1 MSLRVIGGSAR
12 GKRLKLVP
20 GDSTRPIM
28 DRVKEALFNIIGM
41 DILDA
46 TILDLFAGTGSVA
59 IEALSRGAAQATML
73 DLDRNAIQTIQAN
86 LATTGFTDRAS
97 VHRVDAFSFLTA
109 TPNQS
114 FDYIYIAPPQYKGF
128 WLKALMLLDSRP
140 EWLTTDGEII
150 VQIDPEE
157 KRPLDLQY
165 YEAYDERKY
174 GRTLLIFYRSI
185 QPETRSNNG

>member
-46 TILDLFAGTGSVA
+46 TLLDMFAGTGSVA
-59 IEALSRGAAQATML
+59 IEALSRGADHAVLL

-86 LATTGFTDRAS
+86 LAATGFTERAT
-97 VHRVDAFSFLTA
+97 VRRTDAFAFLA
-109 TPNQS
+109 GNPVQA
-114 FDYIYIAPPQYKGF
+114 FDYIYVAPPQYKGI
-128 WLKALMLLDSRP
+128 WVKAMTLLDQHSD
-140 EWLTTDGEII
+140 WLAPDGNII
-150 VQIDPEE
+150 VQIDPREKEE
-157 KRPLDLQY
+157 IALKH
-165 YEAYDERKY
+165 YESYDERKY
-174 GRTLLIFYRSI
+174 GHTLLIFYRFTDAAVS
-185 QPETRSNNG
+185 E

>member
-59 IEALSRGAAQATML
+59 IEALSRGAAHAVML

-86 LATTGFTDRAS
+86 LAATGFTDQAVVR
-97 VHRVDAFSFLTA
+97 RIDAFSFLAA

-114 FDYIYIAPPQYKGF
+114 FDYIYIAPPQYKEF
-128 WLKALMLLDSRP
+128 WLKALMLLDSHP
-140 EWLTTDGEII
+140 EWLTADGEII

-157 KRPLDLQY
+157 KRSIDLRC